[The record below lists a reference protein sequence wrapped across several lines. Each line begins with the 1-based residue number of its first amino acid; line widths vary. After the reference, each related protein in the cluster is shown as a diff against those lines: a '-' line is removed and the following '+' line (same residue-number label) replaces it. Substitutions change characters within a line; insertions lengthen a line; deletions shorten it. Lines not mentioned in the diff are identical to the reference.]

1 MLSGLP
7 EDGGAR
13 GQVGKMGLP
22 AQALETWVLRVGPLL
37 SAAYPQDR
45 VPRAGVSL
53 CSGSSGPGGLC
64 RGQDRPPAQSP
75 GALHLELDPC
85 SPLPG
90 GHTPAFRKRS
100 VVYSD

>member
-37 SAAYPQDR
+37 SAAYLQDR

-64 RGQDRPPAQSP
+64 SCPSDLDKRVCSQHPAWGSWVCRPPP
-75 GALHLELDPC
+75 HLPV
-85 SPLPG
+85 LP
-90 GHTPAFRKRS
+90 RRS
-100 VVYSD
+100 